1 MNIDWAV
8 LLTESVFAAV
18 IEGLALGL
26 VALYVWYRRR
36 QALAQGKLED
46 VVLLS
51 FNFVEQ
57 NQAGQPQL
65 AFRTPLVSTMNE
77 IFMNDQLVSAI
88 KRAANKTSEFDP
100 IVRLADQ
107 KLHNMMQRSLINF
120 SNRLN
125 TAGQVAALSGLPF
138 KEEEHILALTY
149 EPGAVTKCFRVILI
163 QDRLFD
169 ELDAVGDQL
178 TFGLP
183 YHKDRLTTLDMI
195 RQEQEADESRS
206 ASDRILAPFMV
217 ASPVYHVDSSAQVN
231 TTQSNVSASESSDSQ

>member
-8 LLTESVFAAV
+8 LLTESVFAAIV
-18 IEGLALGL
+18 EGLALGL

-57 NQAGQPQL
+57 NQAGEPQL
-65 AFRTPLVSTMNE
+65 AFRTPLVSSMNE

-88 KRAANKTSEFDP
+88 KKAANNTTDSDP
-100 IVRLADQ
+100 IVRLANQ
-107 KLHNMMQRSLINF
+107 KLHNMMQRGLINF
-120 SNRLN
+120 ANRLN
-125 TAGQVAALSGLPF
+125 TAGQVAALTGLPF

-149 EPGAVTKCFRVILI
+149 EPGAVTKCFRIILI
-163 QDRLFD
+163 QDRLFA
-169 ELDAVGDQL
+169 ELDQVGDAL

-183 YHKDRLTTLDMI
+183 YHQDRLTTLNMI
-195 RQEQEADESRS
+195 RQEQEADLTRS

-217 ASPVYHVDSSAQVN
+217 ASPIYQPMPQKNPSAEQ
-231 TTQSNVSASESSDSQ
+231 AMGDAP

>member
-8 LLTESVFAAV
+8 LLTESVFAAIV
-18 IEGLALGL
+18 EGLALGL

-57 NQAGQPQL
+57 NQVGEPQL
-65 AFRTPLVSTMNE
+65 AFRTPLVSSMNE

-88 KRAANKTSEFDP
+88 KKAANKTTDSDP
-100 IVRLADQ
+100 IVRLANQ

-120 SNRLN
+120 ANRLN
-125 TAGQVAALSGLPF
+125 TAGQVAALTGLPF

-149 EPGAVTKCFRVILI
+149 EPGAVTKCFRIILI
-163 QDRLFD
+163 QDRLFA
-169 ELDAVGDQL
+169 ELDQVGDTL

-183 YHKDRLTTLDMI
+183 YHKDRLTTLNMI
-195 RQEQEADESRS
+195 RQEQEADLTRS
-206 ASDRILAPFMV
+206 ASNRILAPFMV
-217 ASPVYHVDSSAQVN
+217 ASPIYQPMPQKETNAEQA
-231 TTQSNVSASESSDSQ
+231 VSDAS